1 MLVHIANVLDAATL
15 EEVTA
20 AIRTLEFEDG
30 AATAGWHAR
39 VVKNNRQAKPS
50 RELARVQQ
58 VLVEALLAHSVFRS
72 LTLPDRISPPLI
84 SRTGVGQGY
93 GTHVDDALMGRD
105 GARIRTDIS
114 VTIFL
119 NNSKEYDGGELV
131 AESIAGEDAAKFE
144 AGDAVVYPSTTLHRV
159 ESVTRG
165 ERIVA
170 AAWVQSLVRDLEVRE
185 VLFDLDRARR
195 MIFDRDGKSEAFDLI
210 SKSYSNVLRRFAGA

>member
-1 MLVHIANVLDAATL
+1 
-15 EEVTA
+15 
-20 AIRTLEFEDG
+20 
-30 AATAGWHAR
+30 
-39 VVKNNRQAKPS
+39 
-50 RELARVQQ
+50 
-58 VLVEALLAHSVFRS
+58 
-72 LTLPDRISPPLI
+72 
-84 SRTGVGQGY
+84 
-93 GTHVDDALMGRD
+93 MGRD